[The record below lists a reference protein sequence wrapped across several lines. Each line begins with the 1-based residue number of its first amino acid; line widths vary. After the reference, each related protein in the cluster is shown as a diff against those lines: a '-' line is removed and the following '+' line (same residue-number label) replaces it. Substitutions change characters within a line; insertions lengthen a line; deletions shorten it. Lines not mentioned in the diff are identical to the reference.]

1 MKTTSKPA
9 AQQVDF
15 NGTPVSVIE
24 HAGQRWITA
33 EEAGRCLSDAEPNVG
48 QGICRKAYRH
58 LGEFG
63 EEDSRQ
69 IYLICGDGKRRLT
82 RIFSATGCMLLA
94 KFANTALAKEFRQW
108 AKHVLSGQK
117 PAAQQVDFCGSMPGA
132 FYDLQQRMQSLQAVT
147 RMIPVIGAEN
157 GSPNAVEV
165 EIVLANNLV
174 AAVED
179 LMQMA
184 MDDLELLEFELTGGA
199 HPGAAGAG
207 AVPSAAADGVG
218 AAGMPL

>member
-15 NGTPVSVIE
+15 
-24 HAGQRWITA
+24 
-33 EEAGRCLSDAEPNVG
+33 
-48 QGICRKAYRH
+48 
-58 LGEFG
+58 
-63 EEDSRQ
+63 
-69 IYLICGDGKRRLT
+69 
-82 RIFSATGCMLLA
+82 
-94 KFANTALAKEFRQW
+94 
-108 AKHVLSGQK
+108 
-117 PAAQQVDFCGSMPGA
+117 CGSMPEA

-157 GSPNAVEV
+157 GSPHAVEV

-184 MDDLELLEFELTGGA
+184 MDDLELLRFELAGEA